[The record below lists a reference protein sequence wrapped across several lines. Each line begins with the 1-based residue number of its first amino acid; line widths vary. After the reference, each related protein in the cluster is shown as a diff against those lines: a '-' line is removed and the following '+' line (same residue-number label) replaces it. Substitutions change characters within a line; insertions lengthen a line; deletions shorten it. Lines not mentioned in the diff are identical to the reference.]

1 MELEGFLE
9 ESQKPIEVAGRGFKG
24 VSRRLRGFNGVSV
37 AFQSRTGVVKKDHGN
52 FKGVSRCSKGKS
64 VVFRSIFSSFQGVS
78 GAIQQLRTSGGLRR
92 LQKASR
98 TPQNALETPSG
109 REGHAAPQW

>member
-52 FKGVSRCSKGKS
+52 FKGV
-64 VVFRSIFSSFQGVS
+64 
-78 GAIQQLRTSGGLRR
+78 
-92 LQKASR
+92 
-98 TPQNALETPSG
+98 
-109 REGHAAPQW
+109 